1 MHRLKGPWP
10 VWHHSWHVRLEGIS
24 APQRC
29 RVSNTRGI
37 PKVLKQLLFFFKSY
51 NTWEACRWRG
61 KRFCWMSAEGTLG
74 WESCQRNKQINV
86 AQLMWI
92 TFPQGTLGFSW
103 VYAMSSEIWRSS
115 GEKKDMFGCN
125 SKVGHV
131 KRLYWPQKYTNSLHS
146 IKYPCLYIFLE
157 CQKNG

>member
-1 MHRLKGPWP
+1 
-10 VWHHSWHVRLEGIS
+10 
-24 APQRC
+24 
-29 RVSNTRGI
+29 
-37 PKVLKQLLFFFKSY
+37 
-51 NTWEACRWRG
+51 
-61 KRFCWMSAEGTLG
+61 MSAEGTLG

-157 CQKNG
+157 CQKMDKWNIWIYYQLWPAIMYLTRQKTLKVHVFFCAPKPLVRLKWATKLLNYTNWI